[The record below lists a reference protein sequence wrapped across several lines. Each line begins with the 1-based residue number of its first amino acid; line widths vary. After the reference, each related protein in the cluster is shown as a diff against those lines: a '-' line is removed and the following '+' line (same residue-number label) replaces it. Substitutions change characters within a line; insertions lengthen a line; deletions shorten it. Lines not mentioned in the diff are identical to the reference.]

1 MQSIIGS
8 LSLPS
13 AKIRTAIKFNMI
25 FSKFGRLDLTAR
37 LGILI
42 VLFSVTFAACSRSES
57 KPGGGGQ
64 RNANANTKARDEI
77 TVVTQATAIAR
88 EVPSYIQA
96 TGSLV
101 AQESSDV
108 APKVAGKVTN
118 TMVNVGDFVQQGAVL
133 AKLDE
138 NEARLQLR
146 EAQAGV
152 VQAQAAVSQ
161 AQARLGLGP
170 GGNFQASQI
179 PEVRAANAN
188 YEQAVA
194 ELRQAEANEKRYREL
209 VETGDVSIQNYENYR
224 TQRDTARA
232 RVNAARQQLEAA
244 VNAAKQNNQAIRA
257 AQAAV
262 EAARTR
268 VATAQQGVADAVI
281 RAPFSGF
288 VSNRSVAVGEFVTTN
303 TPIITLLR
311 TNPIKLQ
318 MQVAEKD
325 VPFVQPGMGVS
336 LEVEAFKDRKFAG
349 TVSAVN
355 PSVDPT
361 SRSAVIEA
369 LVENNGNLL
378 RSGMFATAR
387 IARQGGNTGIF
398 VPRAAVLPDSTTNSY
413 RVFVIQ
419 ENVAK
424 LRVVQLGTEEGDMV
438 QVLNG
443 VNAGEAVAVSNL
455 PQLYEGAKVE
465 VK

>member
-1 MQSIIGS
+1 
-8 LSLPS
+8 
-13 AKIRTAIKFNMI
+13 MI
-25 FSKFGRLDLTAR
+25 FSKFGRQKFGAR
-37 LGILI
+37 LGVLI
-42 VLFSVTFAACSRSES
+42 ILFSVAFAACSSS
-57 KPGGGGQ
+57 GATTGGGQ
-64 RNANANTKARDEI
+64 RNANANTRASREEVI
-77 TVVTQATAIAR
+77 TVTQTTAVAR
-88 EVPSYIQA
+88 EVPTFIQA

-138 NEARLQLR
+138 NEARNQLR
-146 EAQAGV
+146 EAEAGV
-152 VQAQAAVSQ
+152 TQAQAGVSQ

-170 GGNFQASQI
+170 GGSFQASTI
-179 PEVRAANAN
+179 PEVRVANAN
-188 YEQAVA
+188 YEQAQV
-194 ELRQAEANEKRYREL
+194 ELRQAEANEKRYRDL
-209 VETGDVSIQNYENYR
+209 VTTGDVSVQNYENYR
-224 TQRDTARA
+224 TLRDSARA
-232 RVNAARQQLEAA
+232 RVNSARQVLEAA
-244 VNAAKQNNQAIRA
+244 LNTARQNNQAIRA

-262 EAARTR
+262 EAARAR
-268 VATAQQGVADAVI
+268 VATSQQAVADTVV
-281 RAPFSGF
+281 RAPFSGY
-288 VSNRSVAVGEFVTTN
+288 VSARNVAVGEYVTTN

-318 MQVAEKD
+318 MQVDERN
-325 VPFVQPGMGVS
+325 VPFIQPGMGVS

-361 SRSAVIEA
+361 SRAALVES

-378 RSGMFATAR
+378 RAGMFATAR

-398 VPRAAVLPDSTTNSY
+398 VPRAAVHADPTTNSY

-419 ENVAK
+419 ENIAK
-424 LRVVQLGTEEGDMV
+424 LRVVQLGAEEGDMV
-438 QVLNG
+438 QILNG
-443 VNAGEAVAVSNL
+443 INADEVIATSNV

-465 VK
+465 VRQ

>member
-1 MQSIIGS
+1 MG
-8 LSLPS
+8 
-13 AKIRTAIKFNMI
+13 
-25 FSKFGRLDLTAR
+25 FSKFGRHEQAAR
-37 LGILI
+37 LF
-42 VLFSVTFAACSRSES
+42 VLFFLFSALFTACSRSQS
-57 KPGGGGQ
+57 AGGGQ
-64 RNANANTKARDEI
+64 RNANANNKGREEVISVTLSKAVARDI
-77 TVVTQATAIAR
+77 
-88 EVPSYIQA
+88 PSYIQT
-96 TGSLV
+96 TGSLI

-138 NEARLQLR
+138 NEARLNVR
-146 EAQAGV
+146 EAEAAVTQS
-152 VQAQAAVSQ
+152 QAAVSA
-161 AQARLGLGP
+161 AQARLGLTA

-179 PEVRAANAN
+179 PEVRAANAS

-194 ELRQAEANEKRYREL
+194 ELRQAEANENRYRDL
-209 VETGDVSIQNYENYR
+209 VTTGDTSMQNYENYR
-224 TQRDTARA
+224 TLRDTARA
-232 RVNAARQQLEAA
+232 RVNAAKQQLEAA

-257 AQAAV
+257 AQAGV
-262 EAARTR
+262 EAARAR
-268 VATAQQGVADAVI
+268 VATAQQAVADTVI

-288 VSNRSVAVGEFVTTN
+288 VSVRSVAVGEFVTTN

-349 TVSAVN
+349 TVSAIN

-361 SRSAVIEA
+361 SRSAIIEA
-369 LVENNGNLL
+369 MIENNGNLL
-378 RSGMFATAR
+378 RSGMFATAQ
-387 IARQGGNTGIF
+387 IARQGGSAGVF
-398 VPRAAVLPDSTTNSY
+398 VPRAAVLADETTKSY

-419 ENVAK
+419 DNVAK
-424 LRVVQLGTEEGDMV
+424 LRVVQLGTEEGDMI
-438 QVLNG
+438 QILNG
-443 VNAGEAVAVSNL
+443 VNADETIAVSNL

-465 VK
+465 VQQVQ